1 MKISESDV
9 QYVASLAM
17 LEVAENEK
25 KELADQLSR
34 IVEYVEQLN
43 KLDVSGIE
51 PTAQVVT
58 SVKHA
63 VREDRVVPRTGS
75 SEAGKTVKL
84 FKVPKVITEQMN
96 LNNIT
101 ADKLVALYKNKD
113 LSVTEVIRST
123 YEEVERVDKDIRAF
137 ISLCPERALEEAR
150 RVDAKLLRANRWSP
164 WPGCR
169 LRSRTTWPFAIF
181 RRPADRGFLRIMS
194 RRTRR
199 LR

>member
-17 LEVAENEK
+17 LEVAENER

-58 SVKHA
+58 SMKHA

-84 FKVPKVITEQMN
+84 FKVPKVITE
-96 LNNIT
+96 
-101 ADKLVALYKNKD
+101 
-113 LSVTEVIRST
+113 R
-123 YEEVERVDKDIRAF
+123 
-137 ISLCPERALEEAR
+137 
-150 RVDAKLLRANRWSP
+150 
-164 WPGCR
+164 
-169 LRSRTTWPFAIF
+169 
-181 RRPADRGFLRIMS
+181 
-194 RRTRR
+194 
-199 LR
+199 